1 MRAAHLDIY
10 TVLYLK
16 KIPPNKIPH
25 KTRTS
30 WHKVKVHKVITLCT
44 FELVNAQGSAI
55 LLRTREVHKGRSRSQ
70 TDPVSA
76 RGVHKTCTRTAQGHA
91 QVL

>member
-1 MRAAHLDIY
+1 MYIY

-16 KIPPNKIPH
+16 NNPPKTNPH
-25 KTRTS
+25 KERTN

-44 FELVNAQGSAI
+44 FELVIAQGSAI
-55 LLRTREVHKGRSRSQ
+55 LLRTREVHKGRSRPQ

-91 QVL
+91 QGL